1 MLRKIVERGCGSS
14 SWIKFREK
22 CLALP
27 TEEVEVCIVEK
38 DWKPFQKD
46 WVEGGGCYKL
56 ELHYNRVGR
65 FLLYFAISMV
75 GNRFSLLLLEGSGL
89 RGWQVLA
96 SKLRSLGA
104 LSNLYSNHISNEG
117 KQRVSIREGH
127 FLCRVGVQR

>member
-1 MLRKIVERGCGSS
+1 MLGKIVERGCGSS

-22 CLALP
+22 CFALP